1 MADKSADIQTLA
13 PRLSYVED
21 LATWLKDNRGSGEG
35 GTDPSELLKKLWIM
49 LLYGATTDGAL
60 HDDPWAHNDSVYPG
74 LPNPI
79 SLHQTI
85 FGADPEAARRCQ
97 NDRGLYGHVFHADR
111 DYWDT
116 TVYAGAQPLADEVF
130 GADGDYIGELRAGG
144 MSLAEAI
151 FREPSKYPR
160 SSANT
165 IIGRLE
171 KLETDIEE
179 SLDEIRSELASIRS
193 RLSAGGL

>member
-1 MADKSADIQTLA
+1 MAEKAADIQTLA

-21 LATWLKDNRGSGEG
+21 LAAWLKDNRGEG
-35 GTDPSELLKKLWIM
+35 GSGDDPSPLLKKLWIQ
-49 LLYGATTDGAL
+49 LLYGATTDGAF
-60 HDDPWAHNDSVYPG
+60 HDDPWSHNDSIYPG

-85 FGADPEAARRCQ
+85 FGADPQNALNCQ
-97 NDRGLYGHVFHADR
+97 TDQGLYGHVFHADR
-111 DYWDT
+111 DYWNT
-116 TVYAGAQPLADEVF
+116 TEYAGAQPLADEVF
-130 GADGDYIGELRAGG
+130 GTDGTYVGELRAGG

-160 SSANT
+160 TAAKT

-171 KLETDIEE
+171 TLENDIEE